1 MQRTRSS
8 WDHRPAAAAT
18 AAATATSLSVHR
30 HHSRSSSAASD
41 LWFKNQKRGRHCRR
55 AAAGVTALNM
65 AGFWAKPSLGE
76 VSVLDLPVLQ
86 QGSDSADSDS
96 DGGGGGGGGDIAVV
110 YFTACDL
117 RTHDHDGLVAAA
129 GAAGVVPVYVFDDQ
143 V

>member
-1 MQRTRSS
+1 
-8 WDHRPAAAAT
+8 
-18 AAATATSLSVHR
+18 
-30 HHSRSSSAASD
+30 
-41 LWFKNQKRGRHCRR
+41 
-55 AAAGVTALNM
+55 M
-65 AGFWAKPSLGE
+65 AGFWAKPSLEE

-86 QGSDSADSDS
+86 QGSDSDS
-96 DGGGGGGGGDIAVV
+96 DGPDSAGGDGGGDIAVV